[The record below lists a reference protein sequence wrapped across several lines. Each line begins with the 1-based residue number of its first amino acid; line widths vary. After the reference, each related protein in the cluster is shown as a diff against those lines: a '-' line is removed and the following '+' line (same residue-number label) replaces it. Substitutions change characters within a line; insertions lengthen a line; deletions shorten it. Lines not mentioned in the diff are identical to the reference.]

1 MTGEDA
7 IDEPGRMHGGLREA
21 EAEALRSGESSAERL
36 VRQVHAVADHV
47 ADVRRAV
54 LAFAREHGA
63 SGAALSDIAL
73 AVSEACTNVVMHAYI
88 DTTPGPIRVEAYH
101 ENGELVVVV
110 ADEGRGMAPRPD
122 SPGLGLGLAL
132 IARLAERV
140 EITDHTPT
148 GTKLQMTFAV
158 SGAN

>member
-7 IDEPGRMHGGLREA
+7 LGEPGQMHGGLRDPEA
-21 EAEALRSGESSAERL
+21 HALRSAESSAERL
-36 VRQVHAVADHV
+36 VRRVHAVADHI

-63 SGAALSDIAL
+63 SSAALPDIAL

-88 DTTPGPIRVEAYH
+88 DAAPGPLNVEAYH
-101 ENGELVVVV
+101 ENGELVVIV

-122 SPGLGLGLAL
+122 SPGLGLGLTL
-132 IARLAERV
+132 IARLADRV
-140 EITDHTPT
+140 EVTQHTPT

-158 SGAN
+158 SGAS